1 MGNKGGMFMAQML
14 QINTT
19 LESLDVGDTD
29 LVSIIVVNVII
40 IIIAVNMMTTIII
53 IVITV
58 VIIIS
63 YNCMIISR
71 IKVALKTGHDLFVLK
86 RNETPQTLQ
95 PAGDHSNPLFK

>member
-1 MGNKGGMFMAQML
+1 MAQML

-29 LVSIIVVNVII
+29 LVSIIVVNIII

-58 VIIIS
+58 VIEH
-63 YNCMIISR
+63 
-71 IKVALKTGHDLFVLK
+71 AQGPKTPRPIRDQDYHHVIG
-86 RNETPQTLQ
+86 
-95 PAGDHSNPLFK
+95 

>member
-1 MGNKGGMFMAQML
+1 MKSLRLNGNKMGNKGGMFMAQML

-29 LVSIIVVNVII
+29 LVSIIVVDII
-40 IIIAVNMMTTIII
+40 IITVNMMTTIII

-71 IKVALKTGHDLFVLK
+71 IKVALFIKN
-86 RNETPQTLQ
+86 RP
-95 PAGDHSNPLFK
+95 